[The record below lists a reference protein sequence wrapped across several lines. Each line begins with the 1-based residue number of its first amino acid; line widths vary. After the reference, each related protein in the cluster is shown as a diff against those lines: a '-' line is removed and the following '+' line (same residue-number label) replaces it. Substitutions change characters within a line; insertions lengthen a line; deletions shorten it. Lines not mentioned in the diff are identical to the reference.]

1 MTTKALS
8 LVEEFIRSPQP
19 QLRKNALTAL
29 AVINE
34 PKAIELMTSVAL
46 EDSDAGVRQRA
57 EDELFKLHLHSDAI
71 GLAFTRLRSPD
82 EETQQRAYAF
92 LGRLRSKSATEIPL
106 SIPWRDRLKL
116 AARMNAYLYPK
127 RSWRLRLRLWKP
139 GLAGILLGSVFP
151 VAFAL
156 RHFLDI
162 DPYRTP
168 ADRIVQISF
177 GLAVLVVVG
186 IVLIVFAGQ
195 RTTPIYRHPNR
206 FAAGVV
212 ETATTGFLGLVS
224 VTPIFVLALIW
235 QWLEGFSLG
244 SLFIP
249 LAGLMVGFVRV
260 GTILSFGIFSARRTN
275 RIAEVFGGAAIGS
288 LAFVVVIVLIFKAS
302 GDTKLAFEWLVAAW
316 LVHLPLAFGA
326 ANAFAS
332 VDKEALPSDVI
343 VLLDRWRRLRAVILL
358 AAFLFSVGL
367 NSETL
372 KRIADR
378 LHRSPTIPGGTS
390 P

>member
-34 PKAIELMTSVAL
+34 PKAIELMTRVAL
-46 EDSDAGVRQRA
+46 EDSDAGVRERA
-57 EDELFKLHLHSDAI
+57 ENELFELNLPSDAI
-71 GLAFTRLRSPD
+71 ALALNSLRSSD

-92 LGRLRSKSATEIPL
+92 LGRLRSNIPTGALL
-106 SIPWRDRLKL
+106 SIPWRDRLRL
-116 AARMNAYLYPK
+116 AARAYLYPK
-127 RSWRLRLRLWKP
+127 RSWRLRLGLWKP

-151 VAFAL
+151 IAFAL
-156 RHFLDI
+156 RRFSAVQ
-162 DPYRTP
+162 PYQQ
-168 ADRIVQISF
+168 ADRIVQISL
-177 GLAVLVVVG
+177 GLAMVVVVG
-186 IVLIVFAGQ
+186 IVLIVFAGH

-212 ETATTGFLGLVS
+212 ETATTGFLGLVG
-224 VTPIFVLALIW
+224 VTPIFVLVLIW
-235 QWLEGFSLG
+235 QWLDRFSLG

-249 LAGLMVGFVRV
+249 LAGLMVGFVRA
-260 GTILSFGIFSARRTN
+260 GTILSFGLSSARRAN
-275 RIAEVFGGAAIGS
+275 RIVEVLGGVAIGS
-288 LAFVVVIVLIFKAS
+288 LAYVLVIRIIFFASDYPAASFV
-302 GDTKLAFEWLVAAW
+302 WLVAAW

-332 VDKEALPSDVI
+332 VDKEALPNYALVR
-343 VLLDRWRRLRAVILL
+343 LDRWRRLRAVIFL

-367 NSETL
+367 NISTL
-372 KRIADR
+372 KRMSSR
-378 LHRSPTIPGGTS
+378 PPHRTDYSGGNPG
-390 P
+390 